1 MGPKMTKRTTIVL
14 VPLHTVS
21 ARKEPSSIETW
32 LRRTDWRG
40 HAHHDLFAAYK
51 TLEAAGVPPETI
63 QEVLEDVFYAGQSN
77 CECGMV

>member
-1 MGPKMTKRTTIVL
+1 MGKYISKFF
-14 VPLHTVS
+14 VPIHTV
-21 ARKEPSSIETW
+21 AGQKEPSSIETW